1 MDVST
6 KLKILVFNYDMRLMG
21 FEGEI
26 PEEVKSF
33 KLLESIL
40 EKYPQ
45 SFSERCM
52 NVSLQLQFMEYQKQN
67 PSSTYLEFE
76 QKFLSQLENA
86 KIFQKTLTRVS
97 ATLPRELTIQELVQ
111 FQTQI
116 QV

>member
-1 MDVST
+1 
-6 KLKILVFNYDMRLMG
+6 MG
-21 FEGEI
+21 FKGDI

-33 KLLESIL
+33 KLLQSIL

-52 NVSLQLQFMEYQKQN
+52 NVSLQLAFMDYQKQN

-76 QKFLSQLENA
+76 EKFLSQLENV
-86 KIFQKTLTRVS
+86 KIFQKTLNKVS
-97 ATLPRELTIQELVQ
+97 ATLPPELTLQELIQ